1 MEQDILH
8 VVDGNPG
15 AMEVMIKL
23 VQQYPEKV
31 ELVLS
36 LLKVH
41 HIRGSHIWMIYKS
54 CHKNIDQFVAYPF
67 ASFATNESNKQS

>member
-1 MEQDILH
+1 MDQHILH

-31 ELVLS
+31 ESVIS
-36 LLKVH
+36 LLHLWTFKTP
-41 HIRGSHIWMIYKS
+41 ILAL
-54 CHKNIDQFVAYPF
+54 KNLNDL
-67 ASFATNESNKQS
+67 NKEFILSIG